1 MEIFFT
7 ARFLRS
13 FNKLPNAVQD
23 DVEHS
28 VEEYRQKSNHQR
40 LKLHKLHGKFKKYY
54 AFSANFSYRI
64 IIKIEKDSVYCMDV
78 GDHSI
83 YDWAQAS
90 VLVATGSLN

>member
-13 FNKLPNAVQD
+13 YNKLPVAVQD
-23 DVEHS
+23 DVENA
-28 VEEYRQKSNHQR
+28 VERFKQKTNHAV
-40 LKLHKLHGKFKKYY
+40 LKLHKLHGIMKKYH

-64 IIKIEKDSVYCMDV
+64 IIKIETDGVYYMDV

-83 YDWAQAS
+83 YE
-90 VLVATGSLN
+90 